1 MTLRSLV
8 SGNDANLTNELNR
21 GQSLETM
28 LQLSGYNAATSG
40 SGQTNSAMK
49 PEGHSNAAAA
59 PSYSRFNA
67 RDSAEK
73 LKRLLSS
80 GSFSTMQKK
89 ASVSALLGLL
99 ETQQGGGAISRAD
112 ANELLRNLGSDYTED
127 ELKQL
132 SGQNMFRSFIHTPGQ
147 TMDRKKSFDVIQGIL
162 NSCSNSAIHKP
173 MTSQDSF
180 RFQNLANCLDTIE
193 GAVAKY
199 EEDGGDEDEH
209 VVAVDDNLDN
219 LLDDPSPAPPAA
231 SVSNSSHPPNN
242 AGPATQYTRNAAVS
256 QQQQQHLQ
264 HLHHQQQQHQHQQH
278 NHQLLQQQSHQ
289 ASQPGQQQQSNYATH
304 TMYQQ
309 PQAPAPPVYGYGYA
323 VGQPS
328 HNAAPSAAAAAPA
341 SSRGVDP
348 YQQEPAGVDNTQY
361 AKFCMSP
368 GCSNIAR
375 TKGMCKVHGG
385 GRRCKVD
392 GCMKSAQTGHLCIAH
407 GGGKPCRMDGCP
419 KTAQSRGLC
428 KQHGG
433 GVRCKFDGCTKSC
446 QSGGYCRG
454 HGGGK
459 RCEFAQCKKWAQRNG
474 FCAKHAQEMT
484 T

>member
-59 PSYSRFNA
+59 LSYSRFNA

-219 LLDDPSPAPPAA
+219 LLDDPSPAPPTA
-231 SVSNSSHPPNN
+231 SVSN
-242 AGPATQYTRNAAVS
+242 
-256 QQQQQHLQ
+256 
-264 HLHHQQQQHQHQQH
+264 
-278 NHQLLQQQSHQ
+278 
-289 ASQPGQQQQSNYATH
+289 
-304 TMYQQ
+304 
-309 PQAPAPPVYGYGYA
+309 
-323 VGQPS
+323 S